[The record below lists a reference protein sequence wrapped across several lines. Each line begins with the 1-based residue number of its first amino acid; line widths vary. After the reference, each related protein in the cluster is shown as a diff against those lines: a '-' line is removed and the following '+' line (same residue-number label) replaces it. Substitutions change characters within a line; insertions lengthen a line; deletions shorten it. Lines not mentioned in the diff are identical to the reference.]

1 MKIICLLFIITF
13 TANAADTIDLPIVN
27 FDITTAKAL
36 EKIEDTLLNPEK
48 LIKRYQPGG
57 AKIKDK
63 SVENG
68 QFQFNATKRI
78 MMISKTVFV
87 HSYFDVTSDSGCI
100 SKKEKGYLSK
110 MDFAGSDDLITDNID
125 KYEALICVQEDSP
138 DSLKIKVSAK
148 LFKGN
153 SYSMILGPIVS
164 DIIAAQTGP
173 LIDAISAE
181 VLGRL

>member
-1 MKIICLLFIITF
+1 
-13 TANAADTIDLPIVN
+13 
-27 FDITTAKAL
+27 
-36 EKIEDTLLNPEK
+36 
-48 LIKRYQPGG
+48 
-57 AKIKDK
+57 
-63 SVENG
+63 
-68 QFQFNATKRI
+68 

-87 HSYFDVTSDSGCI
+87 HSYFDVTSDPGCN
-100 SKKEKGYLSK
+100 SKTEKGYLAK

-138 DSLKIKVSAK
+138 ESLKIKVSAK